1 MDNLFYRNR
10 RLLALTILL
19 IMVAGLSSFFI
30 LPRLEDPE
38 LRKRAAIITT
48 RFPGANAE
56 RVESLVT
63 EKIEKALEE
72 IDELRLVRSN
82 SRNEFSTIT
91 MELEDFVSGSV
102 DEIWSRVRDK
112 VSDVTPLLPAEA
124 ETPIFDNMPFKAY
137 AMLVAVRWTHDSD
150 TNFSILR
157 RKAEQLEDKLRNL
170 YGTEEVDLFGEPDEE
185 ISIEIDHAKL
195 SALSLTPADVAA
207 AIQRSDA
214 KISAGGLRSATNE
227 MVVEVDSEFQSLESI
242 METPLRSDESG
253 GIIRLSDIGQI
264 SKGIRTPAN
273 TKAIVGDRDSIV
285 IGAFVQSHLRI
296 DQWNVRAEKALEE
309 YEAGLPD
316 GIELDRMFMQTHYVN
331 ARFSTLLNNLGL
343 GAIAVIV
350 VIFVMM
356 GWRSAIAVGMA
367 LPFAGALVLAGL
379 RFFEVP
385 MHQMS
390 VTGLI
395 IALGLLIDNA
405 IVIVDETRNRLREGL
420 SPAAA
425 IAKSVRHLAVPL
437 FGSTFTTA
445 LAFAP
450 LILMPGPAGEFVGAI
465 GLSVILAVAG
475 SLFVSLTIIPSIF
488 GIMAKDETT
497 ASPNHRR
504 GWWYSG
510 IGSEWLYQGYRRT
523 LSFVFHHPII
533 AILFGL
539 FLPAV
544 GFIQASNLPEQFF
557 PPSDRDQ
564 IKMTLVMPAQASIE
578 QTTLAAKAA
587 RELALKHPQVERI
600 DWFIGE
606 SSPAFYYNMLP
617 LRNNQPNY
625 AQAFVQLKNDENVFQ
640 VVNELQ
646 RLIEREVTQATILV
660 QQLEQGPPVDAP
672 ILLRVFGHDLVA
684 LREAG
689 EGLRLQMSQVEG
701 VVASQS
707 ETSNVN
713 AKYLLDVDQESA
725 RLTGLTHDAIA
736 RQLSSALDGM
746 IGGSMLEETEE
757 LPVRIKLNG
766 EQRTN
771 PEQLA
776 SLDIIAGPGPGMGN
790 SRRIPVSAIGEW
802 KLVPND
808 ATIERLNGVRFNE
821 VQVNVTAGTLPS
833 EVLDRFKTKLAES
846 NFELPPGCKLSIA
859 GESAERDRAVGHLLG
874 SAGILM
880 VLMAAGLVLSF
891 QSFRIAGQIALVA
904 VLSVG
909 IGIAALWF
917 FDKPFGFTAIVGIM
931 GLVGVAI
938 NDSIVVLAA
947 LQENADARRGDP
959 RAISQVVFHSTR
971 HVLSTTLTTIAG
983 FMPLIFSG
991 GGFWPPLAIA
1001 IAGGVTGATILAL
1014 YFVPAT
1020 YMIMMRFRKP
1030 AAELETSSA
1039 LTPAYN

>member
-10 RLLALTILL
+10 RLLALTIVL
-19 IMVAGLSSFFI
+19 ILVAGLSSFYV

-38 LRKRAAIITT
+38 LRERAAIITI
-48 RFPGANAE
+48 RFPGANAA

-63 EKIEKALEE
+63 ERIEKALEE

-91 MELEDFVSGSV
+91 MELEDFVAGPV

-124 ETPIFDNMPFKAY
+124 QTPIFENMPFKAY
-137 AMLVAVRWTHDSD
+137 AMLVALKWTHPSE
-150 TNFSILR
+150 TNFAILR
-157 RKAEQLEDKLRNL
+157 RKAEELEGKLRNL
-170 YGTEEVDLFGEPDEE
+170 LGTEEVNLFGEPEEE
-185 ISIEIDHAKL
+185 IAIEIDHAKL
-195 SALSLTPADVAA
+195 TALSLTPADIAA

-214 KISAGGLRSATNE
+214 KISAGGLRSETNE
-227 MVVEVDSEFQSLESI
+227 MVVEVDSEFESLESI
-242 METPLRSDESG
+242 LETPVRGDETG
-253 GIIRLSDIGQI
+253 GIIRLNDFATIR
-264 SKGIRTPAN
+264 KGIRTPSN
-273 TKAIVGDRDSIV
+273 TKTIVGDQDAIV
-285 IGAFVQSHLRI
+285 LGAFVQSHLRI
-296 DQWNVRAEKALEE
+296 DQWNTRAVKVLDEF
-309 YEAGLPD
+309 EADLPD
-316 GIELDRMFMQTHYVN
+316 GIVLERMFMQTDYVN

-343 GAIAVIV
+343 GAIAVV
-350 VIFVMM
+350 LVIFVMM

-379 RFFEVP
+379 RFFDVP

-405 IVIVDETRNRLREGL
+405 IVIVDETKNRLREGL
-420 SPAAA
+420 APSVAV
-425 IAKSVRHLAVPL
+425 AKSVRHLAVPL

-465 GLSVILAVAG
+465 GLSVVLAVAG
-475 SLFVSLTIIPSIF
+475 SLFISLTLIPSLF
-488 GIMAKDETT
+488 AIMATQNESSTET
-497 ASPNHRR
+497 APSR
-504 GWWYSG
+504 GWRYEG
-510 IGSEWLYQGYRRT
+510 IGSEGLYRGYRRT
-523 LSFVFHHPII
+523 LTFVFKHPII
-533 AILFGL
+533 AILLGL
-539 FLPAV
+539 FIPVV

-564 IKMTLVMPAQASIE
+564 IKMTLVLPAQSSIE
-578 QTTLAAKAA
+578 RTTLVARAA
-587 RELALKHPQVERI
+587 RKIALNHPQVERV

-606 SSPAFYYNMLP
+606 SAPAFYYNMLP

-625 AQAFVQLKNDENVFQ
+625 AQAFVQLKNDDNVFK

-646 RLIEREVTQATILV
+646 GLIEREITQATVLI

-684 LREAG
+684 LRQAG
-689 EGLRLQMSQVEG
+689 DDLRLHMSQIEG
-701 VVASQS
+701 VVTSQS

-725 RLTGLTHDAIA
+725 RLAGLTHDSIA
-736 RQLSSALDGM
+736 RQLSSGLDGLV
-746 IGGSMLEETEE
+746 GGSMLEGTEE
-757 LPVRIKLNG
+757 LPVRIKLTG
-766 EQRTN
+766 AQRTD
-771 PEQLA
+771 PEQLG
-776 SLDIIAGPGPGMGN
+776 SLDMIASGGN
-790 SRRIPVSAIGEW
+790 TGKARRVPVSAIGNW

-808 ATIERLNGVRFNE
+808 ATIERLNGIRFNE
-821 VQVNVTAGTLPS
+821 VQVNVAAGTLPS
-833 EVLDRFKTKLAES
+833 QVLSRFKEKLAS
-846 NFELPPGCKLSIA
+846 SDFKLPPGCKLDIA

-874 SAGILM
+874 SAGILV

-891 QSFRIAGQIALVA
+891 QSFRIAAQIAVVA
-904 VLSVG
+904 ILSVG

-917 FDKPFGFTAIVGIM
+917 FGKPFGFTAIVGIM

-947 LQENADARRGDP
+947 LQESPGARRGDP
-959 RAISQVVFHSTR
+959 KAISQVVFHSTR

-983 FMPLIFSG
+983 FLPLIYSG

-1020 YMIMMRFRKP
+1020 YMLMMRFKKP
-1030 AAELETSSA
+1030 ALESEA
-1039 LTPAYN
+1039 VPAISPA

>member
-1 MDNLFYRNR
+1 MDNLFFRNR
-10 RLLALTILL
+10 RLLVLSIALI
-19 IMVAGLSSFFI
+19 IVAGLSSFTI

-38 LRKRAAIITT
+38 LRRRAAIITT

-82 SRNEFSTIT
+82 SRNEFSSIT
-91 MELEDFVSGSV
+91 MELEDFVSGPV

-112 VSDVTPLLPAEA
+112 VSDVTPSLPQEA
-124 ETPIFDNMPFKAY
+124 STPEFENMPFKAY
-137 AMLVAVRWTHDSD
+137 AILVAVKWTHQSN
-150 TNFSILR
+150 TNYAILR
-157 RKAEQLEDKLRNL
+157 RQAERLEDNLRNL
-170 YGTEEVDLFGEPDEE
+170 FGTEEVDLFGDPDEE
-185 ISIEIDHAKL
+185 IAIEIDHAKL
-195 SALSLTPADVAA
+195 TALALTPQDVAN
-207 AIQRSDA
+207 AINRADA
-214 KISAGGLRSATNE
+214 KISSGGLRSETNE
-227 MVVEVDSEFQSLESI
+227 MVVEVDSEFQTIESI
-242 METPLRSDESG
+242 LETPLRAGELG
-253 GIIRLSDIGQI
+253 GTIRLTDVARVK
-264 SKGIRTPAN
+264 KGIKTPFSTRTLVEDCD
-273 TKAIVGDRDSIV
+273 AIVL
-285 IGAFVQSHLRI
+285 GAFVQSHLRI
-296 DQWNVRAEKALEE
+296 DQWNTEAQKALDE
-309 YEAGLPD
+309 YESTLPS
-316 GIELDRMFMQTHYVN
+316 GIELDRMFTQADYVD
-331 ARFSTLLNNLGL
+331 ARFDTLLNNLGL
-343 GAIAVIV
+343 GALAVTL
-350 VIFVMM
+350 VIFLMM
-356 GWRSAIAVGMA
+356 GWRSAIVVGLA
-367 LPFAGALVLAGL
+367 LPFVGAMVVAGL
-379 RFFEVP
+379 RYYEVP

-420 SPAAA
+420 SPADAV
-425 IAKSVRHLAVPL
+425 AKSVRHLAIPL

-450 LILMPGPAGEFVGAI
+450 LILMPGPAGEFVGGI
-465 GLSVILAVAG
+465 GLSVILAVTG

-488 GIMAKDETT
+488 AIIAKVKPATEEEQ
-497 ASPNHRR
+497 PIEGFWQN
-504 GWWYSG
+504 G
-510 IGSEWLYQGYRRT
+510 IGFGWLYRGYRKT
-523 LSFVFHHPII
+523 LGFVFRYPII
-533 AILFGL
+533 AVLFGL
-539 FLPAV
+539 FLPVV

-578 QTTLAAKAA
+578 QTTIAA
-587 RELALKHPQVERI
+587 RAARKLALEHPQVERV

-640 VVNELQ
+640 TVNELQ
-646 RLIEREVTQATILV
+646 DQIEREVTQATVLV

-672 ILLRVFGHDLVA
+672 ILVRVFGHDLVT
-684 LREAG
+684 LRNAG
-689 EGLRLQMSQVEG
+689 ETLRLHMSELDH
-701 VVASQS
+701 VVVSQS

-713 AKYLLDVDQESA
+713 AKYLLDVDQEAA
-725 RLTGLTHDAIA
+725 RLAGLTHDTIA
-736 RQLSSALDGM
+736 RQLNSSLDGLV
-746 IGGSMLEETEE
+746 GGSMLEGTEE
-757 LPVRIKLNG
+757 LPVRIKLTG
-766 EQRTN
+766 EQRTD

-776 SLDIIAGPGPGMGN
+776 SLDIIAGQPEFGN
-790 SRRIPVSAIGEW
+790 TQRIPISAIGDW
-802 KLVPND
+802 KLVPNN
-808 ATIERLNGVRFNE
+808 ATIERLNGIRFNE
-821 VQVNVTAGTLPS
+821 VQVNVKAGILPS
-833 EVLDRFKTKLAES
+833 EVLGKFKQKLDET
-846 NFELPPGCKLSIA
+846 NFELPAGYTLDVA
-859 GESAERDRAVGHLLG
+859 GESAERDRAVGQLLG

-891 QSFRIAGQIALVA
+891 QSFRIAAQIGLVA

-917 FDKPFGFTAIVGIM
+917 FGKPFGFTAIVGIM

-947 LQENADARRGDP
+947 LQENKDARRGDSS
-959 RAISQVVFHSTR
+959 AVAQVVFHSTR

-983 FMPLIFSG
+983 FLPLIYSG

-1001 IAGGVTGATILAL
+1001 VAGGVTGATILAL

-1020 YMIMMRFRKP
+1020 YMLMMRIKQP
-1030 AAELETSSA
+1030 ATAEEGDSA
-1039 LTPAYN
+1039 VVATA

>member
-1 MDNLFYRNR
+1 MDNLFFRNR
-10 RLLALTILL
+10 RLLALTVLL

-91 MELEDFVSGSV
+91 MELEDFVAGPV

-112 VSDVTPLLPAEA
+112 VSDVTPLLPPEA
-124 ETPIFDNMPFKAY
+124 ETPVFENMPFKAY
-137 AMLVAVRWTHDSD
+137 AMLVAVKWTHESD
-150 TNFSILR
+150 TNFTILR
-157 RKAEQLEDKLRNL
+157 RKAEQLEDKIRNL
-170 YGTEEVDLFGEPDEE
+170 YGTEEVDLFGEPEEE
-185 ISIEIDHAKL
+185 ISIEIDHTKL
-195 SALSLTPADVAA
+195 SSLSLTPADVAA
-207 AIQRSDA
+207 AIKRSDA
-214 KISAGGLRSATNE
+214 KISAGGLRSSTNE
-227 MVVEVDSEFQSLESI
+227 MVVEVDSEFESLQTI

-253 GIIRLSDIGQI
+253 GIIRLSDIGQLT
-264 SKGIRTPAN
+264 KGIRTPASS
-273 TKAIVGDRDSIV
+273 KAIVDNRDAIV

-296 DQWNVRAEKALEE
+296 DQWNIRAEKVLDE
-309 YEAGLPD
+309 YEANLPS

-343 GAIAVIV
+343 GAVAVIV
-350 VIFVMM
+350 VILVMM

-379 RFFEVP
+379 RYFEVP

-405 IVIVDETRNRLREGL
+405 IVIVDETRNRIREGL
-420 SPAAA
+420 TPAEA

-488 GIMAKDETT
+488 GIMAKSEPSSESAD
-497 ASPNHRR
+497 A
-504 GWWYSG
+504 WWDSG
-510 IGSEWLYQGYRRT
+510 IGSSWLYESYRRT
-523 LSFVFHHPII
+523 LNFVFRHPVI

-539 FLPAV
+539 FIPVV

-578 QTTLAAKAA
+578 QTALAAKAA
-587 RELALKHPQVERI
+587 RELALKHPQVKRI

-617 LRNNQPNY
+617 LRSNQPNY
-625 AQAFVQLKNDENVFQ
+625 AQAFVQLKSDENVFQ

-646 RLIEREVTQATILV
+646 QQIEREVTQATVLV

-684 LREAG
+684 LREVG
-689 EGLRLQMSQVEG
+689 EELRLQMSLVEG
-701 VVASQS
+701 VVVSQS

-725 RLTGLTHDAIA
+725 RLTGLTHDSIA
-736 RQLSSALDGM
+736 RQLSSALDGLV
-746 IGGSMLEETEE
+746 GGSMLEGTEE
-757 LPVRIKLNG
+757 LPVRIKLTG
-766 EQRTN
+766 DQRTD

-776 SLDIIAGPGPGMGN
+776 SLDMISGSGQGLAN
-790 SRRIPVSAIGEW
+790 ARRIPVSAIGKW

-833 EVLDRFKTKLAES
+833 VVLDRFKERLAKS
-846 NFELPPGCKLSIA
+846 NFKLPPGCKLDIA

-891 QSFRIAGQIALVA
+891 QSFRIAGQIAVVA

-917 FDKPFGFTAIVGIM
+917 FGKPFGFTAIVGIM

-947 LQENADARRGDP
+947 LQENPDARRGNSK
-959 RAISQVVFHSTR
+959 AIAQVVFHSTR

-983 FMPLIFSG
+983 FLPLIFSG

-1020 YMIMMRFRKP
+1020 YMIMMRFKKP
-1030 AAELETSSA
+1030 ATDEEISPA
-1039 LTPAYN
+1039 LAPV

>member
-10 RLLALTILL
+10 RLLVLTIAL

-91 MELEDFVSGSV
+91 MELEDFVSGPV

-112 VSDVTPLLPAEA
+112 VSDVTPLLPREA
-124 ETPIFDNMPFKAY
+124 QTPVFDNMPFKAY
-137 AMLVAVRWTHDSD
+137 AMLVAVKWTHPTE
-150 TNFSILR
+150 TNFTILR
-157 RKAEQLEDKLRNL
+157 RKAEQLEDKIRNL
-170 YGTEEVDLFGEPDEE
+170 FGTEEVDLFGEPEEE
-185 ISIEIDHAKL
+185 IAIEIDHTKL
-195 SALSLTPADVAA
+195 AALGLTPADVAT

-214 KISAGGLRSATNE
+214 KISAGGLRSETNE
-227 MVVEVDSEFQSLESI
+227 MVVEVDSEFQSLKTI
-242 METPLRSDESG
+242 AETPIRGSETS
-253 GIIRLSDIGQI
+253 GIIRLSDIASIQ
-264 SKGIRTPAN
+264 KGIRTPAN
-273 TKAIVGDRDSIV
+273 TKSIVDNRDAIV

-296 DQWNVRAEKALEE
+296 DQWNERAEEVLIEF
-309 YEAGLPD
+309 EADLPD
-316 GIELDRMFMQTHYVN
+316 GIELERMFMQTHYVN

-343 GAIAVIV
+343 GAIAVVV

-356 GWRSAIAVGMA
+356 GWRSAIVVGLA

-379 RFFEVP
+379 RYFEVP

-420 SPAAA
+420 SPADAVA
-425 IAKSVRHLAVPL
+425 RSVRHLAVPL

-488 GIMAKDETT
+488 AIMTNEAPTDDRDLT
-497 ASPNHRR
+497 AQRQFE
-504 GWWYSG
+504 GVG
-510 IGSEWLYQGYRRT
+510 FQGLYQAYRST
-523 LSFVFHHPII
+523 LAFVFRYPVI

-539 FLPAV
+539 FIPVV
-544 GFIQASNLPEQFF
+544 GFIQAKNLPEQFF

-564 IKMTLVMPAQASIE
+564 IKMTLVLPAQASIE
-578 QTTLAAKAA
+578 QTTKMARAA
-587 RELALKHPQVERI
+587 RQIALDHPQVERV

-646 RLIEREVTQATILV
+646 NLIEQRVTQATVLV

-672 ILLRVFGHDLVA
+672 ILLRIFGHDLIA
-684 LREAG
+684 LRESG
-689 EGLRLQMSQVEG
+689 DQLRLLMSQVEG
-701 VVASQS
+701 VVTSQS

-713 AKYLLDVDQESA
+713 AKYLLDVNQESA
-725 RLTGLTHDAIA
+725 RLAGLTHDSIA
-736 RQLSSALDGM
+736 RQLSSSLDGL

-757 LPVRIKLNG
+757 LPVRIKLSG
-766 EQRTN
+766 EQRTD
-771 PEQLA
+771 PVQLG
-776 SLDIIAGPGPGMGN
+776 SLDLIAPAAAPGSSKRVP
-790 SRRIPVSAIGEW
+790 ISAIGDW

-821 VQVNVTAGTLPS
+821 IQVNVTAGVLPS
-833 EVLDRFKTKLAES
+833 QVLNRFKEKLS
-846 NFELPPGCKLSIA
+846 NSEYELPPGCKLDIA

-874 SAGILM
+874 SAGILV

-891 QSFRIAGQIALVA
+891 QSFRIAIQITLVA

-909 IGIAALWF
+909 IGIASLWF
-917 FDKPFGFTAIVGIM
+917 FGKPFGFTAIVGIM

-947 LQENADARRGDP
+947 LQESPGARRGDSA
-959 RAISQVVFHSTR
+959 AISQVVFHSTR

-983 FMPLIFSG
+983 FLPLIFSG

-1001 IAGGVTGATILAL
+1001 IAGGVSGATILAL

-1020 YMIMMRFRKP
+1020 YMLMMRFKKP
-1030 AAELETSSA
+1030 EIL
-1039 LTPAYN
+1039 PA